1 MVTVENLKLIPLS
14 NNKSYNAATM
24 EITTQNNWQ
33 QELGRAYKSPQ
44 RLCLDLD
51 LDITSSPYQID
62 LASNFNCLVPQ
73 DFVARM
79 QKNNW
84 YDPLLLQVLPLQIE
98 NNNGGVLD
106 PVGEHDIA
114 NFGLIHKYHGRA
126 LWVLSSGCAINCR
139 YCFRRHFAYTSQVQS
154 TKNWDAVIARIA
166 ADASIKEIILSGGDP
181 LLFADELLL
190 QLFLKLEEISHL
202 TTIRIHTRLPI
213 VLPSRVTPEL
223 LAIFAGSSKQVVMVV
238 HCNHAAEISTKVSC
252 ALQQLAANVV
262 ALFNQ
267 SVLLAA
273 VNANAAALCELS
285 ERLFASKCLPY
296 YIHML
301 DEVAGSM
308 HFKVSDDLAKSLLTE
323 VAAKLPGYLVPK
335 LVRDVAGSKFK
346 LSV

>member
-1 MVTVENLKLIPLS
+1 
-14 NNKSYNAATM
+14 M
-24 EITTQNNWQ
+24 EITTQHNWQ
-33 QELGRAYKSPQ
+33 QDLKQAYKSPQ
-44 RLCLDLD
+44 QLCLDLH
-51 LDITSSPYQID
+51 LDIASSPYQID
-62 LASNFNCLVPQ
+62 FAASFNCLVPQ
-73 DFVARM
+73 DFVAQM

-84 YDPLLLQVLPLQIE
+84 HDPLLLQVLPLQIE

-106 PVGEHDIA
+106 PVGEHGIA
-114 NFGLIHKYHGRA
+114 SFGLIHKYHGRA

-139 YCFRRHFAYTSQVQS
+139 YCFRRHFAYTAQVQS
-154 TKNWDAVIARIA
+154 TKNWDQVIARIT
-166 ADASIKEIILSGGDP
+166 ADKSIKEIILSGGDP
-181 LLFADELLL
+181 LLFNDELLQ
-190 QLFLKLEEISHL
+190 QLFFKLEAIPHIS
-202 TTIRIHTRLPI
+202 TIRIHSRLPI
-213 VLPSRVTPEL
+213 VLPNRVTPAL

-238 HCNHAAEISTKVSC
+238 HCNHAQEISPKVNY

-267 SVLLAA
+267 SVLLAG
-273 VNANAAALCELS
+273 VNATATTLCELS

-308 HFKVSDDLAKSLLTE
+308 HFKVSANQAKLLLTE
-323 VAAKLPGYLVPK
+323 VAARLPGYLVPK